1 MKFSEFKLNE
11 TILDALFYMNFEE
24 ATEIQIKAIPTILSG
39 KDLIGCAQ
47 TGTGENG
54 SFRIANI
61 KPDCRCPERRCAG
74 AYFMSHA

>member
-24 ATEIQIKAIPTILSG
+24 ATEIQIKAIPTILEG

-47 TGTGENG
+47 TGTGKTVLAQAL
-54 SFRIANI
+54 SSDWVFFWTYRL
-61 KPDCRCPERRCAG
+61 
-74 AYFMSHA
+74 